1 MLERRIIDWFHCTV
15 FSGSLEL
22 TVNFW
27 GFFLFFVY
35 EITCS
40 KKIINLVKCVDHAA
54 LSLLCEKYL
63 IELLFN
69 EWLVLNKTESNV
81 PNPSLLIL
89 VQV

>member
-1 MLERRIIDWFHCTV
+1 MI
-15 FSGSLEL
+15 
-22 TVNFW
+22 
-27 GFFLFFVY
+27 GFNVLYSRALWNLLSIFGEFLFFVY

-69 EWLVLNKTESNV
+69 EWLVVNKTESNV

>member
-1 MLERRIIDWFHCTV
+1 MIGFI
-15 FSGSLEL
+15 EL
-22 TVNFW
+22 YSRALWNLLSIF
-27 GFFLFFVY
+27 GEFLFFVY
-35 EITCS
+35 EISSS

-54 LSLLCEKYL
+54 LSLLCVKYL

-69 EWLVLNKTESNV
+69 EWLVVNKTESNV